1 MNTTVKYLLML
12 CIGAAAASAF
22 MHFKSNKHNFF
33 NKHHSHHGNQASQKE
48 ARSSQHQHDEI
59 NMPGLQGEDITEQE
73 IDDLKKI
80 FRSHEGIVR
89 SVEKLPNGIITIFE
103 AQDVELRDA
112 IVSHVSMMVTRLQE
126 GKNPAVIIQS
136 PTLDAL
142 FGVYEEIDTEIEKIG
157 TGVKISQTSSNAAVV
172 NLLQKHAV
180 EVTDMTERGM
190 TAVHERM
197 KGGRH

>member
-1 MNTTVKYLLML
+1 
-12 CIGAAAASAF
+12 
-22 MHFKSNKHNFF
+22 
-33 NKHHSHHGNQASQKE
+33 
-48 ARSSQHQHDEI
+48 
-59 NMPGLQGEDITEQE
+59 
-73 IDDLKKI
+73 
-80 FRSHEGIVR
+80 
-89 SVEKLPNGIITIFE
+89 
-103 AQDVELRDA
+103 
-112 IVSHVSMMVTRLQE
+112 MMVTRLQE

-142 FGVYEEIDTEIEKIG
+142 FGVYEEIDTEIEKTG
-157 TGVKISQTSSNAAVV
+157 TGVKVTQTSSNAAVV

>member
-12 CIGAAAASAF
+12 CIGAAAAFAY
-22 MHFKSNKHNFF
+22 MYFKSNNHNYFME
-33 NKHHSHHGNQASQKE
+33 HQSYHGNQASQKE
-48 ARSSQHQHDEI
+48 TRSSQHQHDEI
-59 NMPGLQGEDITEQE
+59 NMPKLQVEDITEQE

-89 SVEKLPNGIITIFE
+89 SVEKLPNGIITITE

-142 FGVYEEIDTEIEKIG
+142 FGVYEEIDTEIEKTG
-157 TGVKISQTSSNAAVV
+157 KGVKVTQTSSNAAVV
-172 NLLQKHAV
+172 NLLKKHAV

>member
-12 CIGAAAASAF
+12 CIGAAAAFAF
-22 MHFKSNKHNFF
+22 MYFKSNNHNYFM
-33 NKHHSHHGNQASQKE
+33 KHHSHHGNQTSQKE

-89 SVEKLPNGIITIFE
+89 SVEKLPNGIITITE

-126 GKNPAVIIQS
+126 GKNPAVIIQA

-142 FGVYEEIDTEIEKIG
+142 FGVYEEVDTEIEKTG
-157 TGVKISQTSSNAAVV
+157 KGVKVTQTSSNAAVA
-172 NLLQKHAV
+172 NLLKKHAV

-190 TAVHERM
+190 IAVHERM

>member
-12 CIGAAAASAF
+12 CIGAAAAFAF
-22 MHFKSNKHNFF
+22 MYFKSNNHNYFM
-33 NKHHSHHGNQASQKE
+33 KHHSHHGNQASQKE

-59 NMPGLQGEDITEQE
+59 NMPWLQGEDISEQE

-89 SVEKLPNGIITIFE
+89 SVEKLPNGIITITE

-142 FGVYEEIDTEIEKIG
+142 FGVYEEIDTEIEKTG
-157 TGVKISQTSSNAAVV
+157 KGVKVTQTSSNAAVA
-172 NLLQKHAV
+172 NLLKKHAV

-190 TAVHERM
+190 IAVHERL

>member
-1 MNTTVKYLLML
+1 M
-12 CIGAAAASAF
+12 
-22 MHFKSNKHNFF
+22 
-33 NKHHSHHGNQASQKE
+33 
-48 ARSSQHQHDEI
+48 
-59 NMPGLQGEDITEQE
+59 
-73 IDDLKKI
+73 
-80 FRSHEGIVR
+80 
-89 SVEKLPNGIITIFE
+89 
-103 AQDVELRDA
+103 
-112 IVSHVSMMVTRLQE
+112 
-126 GKNPAVIIQS
+126 QS

-157 TGVKISQTSSNAAVV
+157 TGVKVTQTSSNAAVV

>member
-12 CIGAAAASAF
+12 CIGAAAAFAY
-22 MHFKSNKHNFF
+22 MYFKSNNHNYFM
-33 NKHHSHHGNQASQKE
+33 KLHLHHGNQASQK
-48 ARSSQHQHDEI
+48 ATRSSQHQHDEI

-89 SVEKLPNGIITIFE
+89 SVEKLPNGIITITE

-142 FGVYEEIDTEIEKIG
+142 FGVYEEIDTEIEKTG
-157 TGVKISQTSSNAAVV
+157 TGVKVTQTSSNAAVV

>member
-22 MHFKSNKHNFF
+22 MHFKSNNHNFF

-89 SVEKLPNGIITIFE
+89 SVEKLPNGIITITE

-142 FGVYEEIDTEIEKIG
+142 FGVYEEIDTEIEKTG
-157 TGVKISQTSSNAAVV
+157 TGVKVTQTSSNAAVV

>member
-12 CIGAAAASAF
+12 CIGAAAAFAY
-22 MHFKSNKHNFF
+22 MYFKSNNHNYFM
-33 NKHHSHHGNQASQKE
+33 KHHSHHGNQVSQKE
-48 ARSSQHQHDEI
+48 TRSSQQQHDEI

-89 SVEKLPNGIITIFE
+89 SVEKLPNGIITITE

-142 FGVYEEIDTEIEKIG
+142 FGVYEEIDTEIEKTG
-157 TGVKISQTSSNAAVV
+157 TGVKVTQTSSNAAVV

>member
-12 CIGAAAASAF
+12 CIGAAAAFAF
-22 MHFKSNKHNFF
+22 MYFKFNNHNYFT
-33 NKHHSHHGNQASQKE
+33 KHHSQHGNQASEKE

-89 SVEKLPNGIITIFE
+89 SVEKLPNGIITITE
-103 AQDVELRDA
+103 AQDVKLRDA

-126 GKNPAVIIQS
+126 GKNPAVIIQA

-142 FGVYEEIDTEIEKIG
+142 FGVYEEIDMEIEKTG
-157 TGVKISQTSSNAAVV
+157 KGVKVTQTSSNAAVV
-172 NLLQKHAV
+172 NLLKK
-180 EVTDMTERGM
+180 TC
-190 TAVHERM
+190 
-197 KGGRH
+197 GRSY

>member
-1 MNTTVKYLLML
+1 
-12 CIGAAAASAF
+12 
-22 MHFKSNKHNFF
+22 
-33 NKHHSHHGNQASQKE
+33 
-48 ARSSQHQHDEI
+48 
-59 NMPGLQGEDITEQE
+59 MPGLQGEDITEQE

-89 SVEKLPNGIITIFE
+89 SVEKLPNGIITITE

-142 FGVYEEIDTEIEKIG
+142 FGVYEEIDTEIEKTG
-157 TGVKISQTSSNAAVV
+157 TGVKVTQTSSNAAVV

>member
-22 MHFKSNKHNFF
+22 MHFKSNNHNFF

-89 SVEKLPNGIITIFE
+89 SVEKLPNGIITITE

-142 FGVYEEIDTEIEKIG
+142 FGVYEEIDTEIEKTG
-157 TGVKISQTSSNAAVV
+157 TGVKVTQTSSNTAVV

>member
-1 MNTTVKYLLML
+1 MNATVKYLLML
-12 CIGAAAASAF
+12 CIGAAAAFAF
-22 MHFKSNKHNFF
+22 MYFKFNNHNYFTKHY
-33 NKHHSHHGNQASQKE
+33 SHHGNQASQKE

-89 SVEKLPNGIITIFE
+89 SVEKLPNGIITITE

-142 FGVYEEIDTEIEKIG
+142 FGVYEEIDTEIEK
-157 TGVKISQTSSNAAVV
+157 TGKGLKVTQTSF
-172 NLLQKHAV
+172 
-180 EVTDMTERGM
+180 ERGCCKPAQK
-190 TAVHERM
+190 TC
-197 KGGRH
+197 GRSY

>member
-22 MHFKSNKHNFF
+22 MHFKSNNHNFF

-89 SVEKLPNGIITIFE
+89 SVEKLPNGIITITE

-142 FGVYEEIDTEIEKIG
+142 FGVYEEIDTEIEKTG
-157 TGVKISQTSSNAAVV
+157 TGVKVTQTSSNAAVV

-190 TAVHERM
+190 KAVHERM